1 MESKDLET
9 IQNALALNEE
19 DATAAQQLLHIPL
32 PALRRAEEAV
42 EFLQRVA
49 EIENRIHTLLE
60 GPLTSN
66 LGVGVAVVDNA

>member
-49 EIENRIHTLLE
+49 EIKSRIHTLLE

>member
-49 EIENRIHTLLE
+49 EIESHIHTLLE

>member
-1 MESKDLET
+1 MKSKDLET

-32 PALRRAEEAV
+32 PALRKAEEAV
-42 EFLQRVA
+42 EFLQRIA
-49 EIENRIHTLLE
+49 EIERRIHTLLE

-66 LGVGVAVVDNA
+66 LGVGVMGAGNV